1 MFDFGVRQR
10 CENCKY
16 GHCEYDY
23 KRKAVRAYCSK
34 INKEINGKLFN
45 SLMNCL
51 HFERDK
57 IK

>member
-10 CENCKY
+10 CENCKH

-23 KRKAVRAYCSK
+23 KRKPVRAYCSK

-45 SLMNCL
+45 NLMNCL
-51 HFERDK
+51 HFERER
-57 IK
+57 